1 MCGSCWA
8 FSITGNVEGQYA
20 IKHGELRSFSEQ
32 GNYFILEVRILYDM
46 HFVRTYIVSIFINFP
61 LNYHV

>member
-20 IKHGELRSFSEQ
+20 LKHGKLLSFSEQ
-32 GNYFILEVRILYDM
+32 GNYFVFNAWNICKKY
-46 HFVRTYIVSIFINFP
+46 TTFIKGRKFIKNI
-61 LNYHV
+61 YVE